1 MRGLT
6 DMDVLMVDFVQ
17 LLRECLW
24 LLRNPW
30 MIRKRWERMWRTR
43 VTAKNIR
50 AVTDAGTPYNMSMK
64 ETITRRDVIDWRL
77 LKKLC
82 PPFIV
87 KYNYDGTDVI
97 VFLPTEP
104 KQTRTKRR

>member
-6 DMDVLMVDFVQ
+6 EMDVLMVDFVQ

-50 AVTDAGTPYNMSMK
+50 TITDAGIPYSIDMK
-64 ETITRRDVIDWRL
+64 GPMTMADIDWRL
-77 LKKLC
+77 FKKLC

-87 KYNYDGTDVI
+87 KHNYDGTDVI

-104 KQTRTKRR
+104 KQTRIERC